1 MIEVEPILLQIP
13 LEAPLRLRPS
23 HEPVSSLPLCL
34 VRVSGDDATSYGEA
48 LLDDP
53 YLLAET
59 VDFFADAVANGNPRD
74 FGLLWQRMMGL
85 VHEYEPEPAHD
96 FVATLGA
103 IDTALWDLAG
113 RALGVPCY
121 QLAGGARARQ
131 VDCYASGLFAD
142 DPELAERTKLLRQR
156 FSSIELSLSGELEQD
171 LAAIKTLRRAAGDQ
185 APLLVDGD
193 GQYDD
198 IEQARAIA
206 QALEVIEGFWFA
218 EPLPALRWDDYRA
231 LRTAVAP
238 ALVADKHIFDLRDY
252 RQALQAEALD
262 VAVGDIRVCGGMSG
276 GQRLAQLAWLH
287 GARATFHCDL
297 SPLARV
303 AAAHLVAANANAGP
317 IQVRPKRTPLMEM
330 VEPVPFF
337 ENGFLKVP
345 QEPGLGVQ
353 VSEGFISKYRVELP
367 EDE

>member
-13 LEAPLRLRPS
+13 LDEPLRLRASQDPA
-23 HEPVSSLPLCL
+23 SSLTLCL
-34 VRVSGDDATSYGEA
+34 VRVSSDDATSYGEA
-48 LLDDP
+48 LLEDP

-85 VHEYEPEPAHD
+85 VREYEPEPLHD

-142 DPELAERTKLLRQR
+142 DPELAEKTRQLRRR
-156 FSSIELSLSGELEQD
+156 FATIELTLCGNLEQD
-171 LAAIKTLRRAAGDQ
+171 IAAIKALRRSAGDQ

-193 GQYDD
+193 GQYEDL
-198 IEQARAIA
+198 EQAKAIA
-206 QALEVIEGFWFA
+206 QALEQVEGFWFA
-218 EPLPALRWDDYRA
+218 EPLPIGRWDDYRG

-238 ALVADKHIFDLRDY
+238 ALAADKHLFDLRDY
-252 RQALQAEALD
+252 QRALQAEALD
-262 VAVGDIRVCGGMSG
+262 VAVGDVRVCGGMSG
-276 GQRLAQLAWLH
+276 AHRLAQLAWLH
-287 GARATFHCDL
+287 GARTTFHCAL

-317 IQVRPKRTPLMEM
+317 LQVRPKRTPLMEM

-345 QEPGLGVQ
+345 QEPGLGIQ
-353 VSEGFISKYRVELP
+353 VSEEFISKYRVELP

>member
-1 MIEVEPILLQIP
+1 MIEVEPLLLQIP
-13 LEAPLRLRPS
+13 LDEPLRLRAS
-23 HEPVSSLPLCL
+23 ENPVSALPLCL
-34 VRVSGDDATSYGEA
+34 VRVSSDGATAYGEA
-48 LLDDP
+48 LLADP

-85 VHEYEPEPAHD
+85 VHEYEPEPPHD

-113 RALGVPCY
+113 RALGVPSY

-142 DPELAERTKLLRQR
+142 DPELAEKTKQLRRR
-156 FSSIELSLSGELEQD
+156 FGAIELSLCGNLEQD
-171 LAAIKTLRRAAGDQ
+171 IAAIKSLRRSAGDQ

-198 IEQARAIA
+198 IEQAKAIA
-206 QALEVIEGFWFA
+206 QALEQVEGFWFA
-218 EPLPALRWDDYRA
+218 EPLPGGRWDDYHT

-238 ALVADKHIFDLRDY
+238 ALAADKHLFDLRDY
-252 RQALQAEALD
+252 QRALHTEALD
-262 VAVGDIRVCGGMSG
+262 VTVGDLRVCGGMSG
-276 GQRLAQLAWLH
+276 GHRLAQLAWLH
-287 GARATFHCDL
+287 GARTTFHCGL

-330 VEPVPFF
+330 VAPVPFF

-353 VSEGFISKYRVELP
+353 VSEDFVSRYRVELP